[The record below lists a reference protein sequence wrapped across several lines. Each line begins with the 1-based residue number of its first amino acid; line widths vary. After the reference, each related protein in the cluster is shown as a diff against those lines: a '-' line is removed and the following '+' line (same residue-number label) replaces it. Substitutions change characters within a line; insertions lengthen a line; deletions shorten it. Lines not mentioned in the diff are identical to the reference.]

1 MHAGLSQAYV
11 WMPVFVLFT
20 RARFDLDGA
29 LLLSSIYY
37 LSVVVFEVPSGWAS
51 DRLGRVP
58 TLRAAA
64 VAWVAAQTC
73 FLAGGDRLEV
83 VAAGQALLAF
93 GFACLSGTDVTFH
106 YDTLEVLGRA
116 GEYGRRQAVVASIG
130 FLTTAAS
137 ALVGG
142 ALGLVSVRLAFA
154 VALMLALVQ
163 LAVALSLREPPAGPA
178 GLALG
183 VAPTMP
189 PAVPTAVPPADGLAA
204 ADGAAAQ
211 AVEVAPPAGRTSWL
225 RDLGQLA
232 SYRRDR
238 AVAWLFFYGI
248 LLVTLEHVA
257 FVLLQPWLT
266 AVLRR
271 PPDSVGATP
280 LLAGVVYAGTSLVG
294 AAAARSSPLL
304 VRRLGTVV
312 ALGLLAVVSAAVV
325 TVMALTTAAAAVAV
339 ALLRSA
345 QTAAAPV
352 IISSEVAP
360 RVARHHRATLLS
372 LDSLAGR
379 LGWGLILAAVSVDAA
394 DDVQGTLRL
403 LAVVAWAL
411 VAVVAMSAAAVRP
424 RLGSGGPVPG

>member
-1 MHAGLSQAYV
+1 MERNLRLIPVHAGLTQAYV

-64 VAWVAAQTC
+64 VAWVAAQSC
-73 FLAGGDRLEV
+73 FLAAGDRLAV

-106 YDTLEVLGRA
+106 YDTLEALGRA
-116 GEYGRRQAVVASIG
+116 GEYGRRQATVASIG
-130 FLTTAAS
+130 FLTTAVS

-142 ALGLVSVRLAFA
+142 ALGLANVRLAFA
-154 VALMLALVQ
+154 VALVLAVVQ
-163 LAVALSLREPPAGPA
+163 LAVASALREPSAGPL

-183 VAPTMP
+183 VAPTVVRRAEDP
-189 PAVPTAVPPADGLAA
+189 VG
-204 ADGAAAQ
+204 GAAR
-211 AVEVAPPAGRTSWL
+211 VRPAGRTSWL
-225 RDLGQLA
+225 RELGQLA
-232 SYRRDR
+232 AYGRDR

-266 AVLRR
+266 AVLDR
-271 PPDSVGATP
+271 PPESVGATP

-294 AAAARSSPLL
+294 AAAARSSPAL
-304 VRRLGTVV
+304 VGRLGAVG

-325 TVMALTTAAAAVAV
+325 TVMALTTAVAAVAV

-394 DDVQGTLRL
+394 DNVQGTLRL
-403 LAVVAWAL
+403 LAVLAWAL
-411 VAVVAMSAAAVRP
+411 VAVVALSAAAVRP
-424 RLGSGGPVPG
+424 RLGAGQPAVG

>member
-1 MHAGLSQAYV
+1 MERNLRLIPVHAGLTQAYV

-20 RARFDLDGA
+20 RARFDLDGS

-64 VAWVAAQTC
+64 VAWVAAQAC
-73 FLAGGDRLEV
+73 FLASGDRLAV

-106 YDTLEVLGRA
+106 YDTLEALGRA
-116 GEYGRRQAVVASIG
+116 GDYGHRQASVASIG

-142 ALGLVSVRLAFA
+142 ALGLVDVRLAFA
-154 VALMLALVQ
+154 LALVLALAQ
-163 LAVALSLREPPAGPA
+163 LGVAFALREPPAGPL

-183 VAPTMP
+183 VAPTGSSASARARP
-189 PAVPTAVPPADGLAA
+189 G
-204 ADGAAAQ
+204 
-211 AVEVAPPAGRTSWL
+211 GRTSWL
-225 RDLGQLA
+225 RELGDLAAYG
-232 SYRRDR
+232 RDR
-238 AVAWLFFYGI
+238 AVAWLFLYGI

-266 AVLRR
+266 AVLHR
-271 PPDSVGATP
+271 PADSVGATP
-280 LLAGVVYAGTSLVG
+280 LLAGAVYAGTSLVG
-294 AAAARSSPLL
+294 AAAARCSPLL
-304 VRRLGTVV
+304 VRRLGAVT
-312 ALGLLAVVSAAVV
+312 ALATLAVVSAAVV
-325 TVMALTTAAAAVAV
+325 TVMALTTAVAAVAV

-352 IISSEVAP
+352 IISTEVAP

-403 LAVVAWAL
+403 LAVLAWAL
-411 VAVVAMSAAAVRP
+411 VAVVALSAAAVRP
-424 RLGSGGPVPG
+424 RLGAGQPAPG

>member
-1 MHAGLSQAYV
+1 MDRNLRLIPVHAGLTQAYV

-64 VAWVAAQTC
+64 VAWVGAQTC
-73 FLAGGDRLEV
+73 FLAGGDRLAM

-106 YDTLEVLGRA
+106 YDTLEALGRA
-116 GEYGRRQAVVASIG
+116 GDYGRRQASVASIG
-130 FLTTAAS
+130 FLATAAS

-142 ALGLVSVRLAFA
+142 ALGLVDVRLAFA
-154 VALMLALVQ
+154 VALVLALVQ
-163 LAVALSLREPPAGPA
+163 LGVAFALREPPAGPRE
-178 GLALG
+178 LALG
-183 VAPTMP
+183 VAPNTGP
-189 PAVPTAVPPADGLAA
+189 SARARPG
-204 ADGAAAQ
+204 
-211 AVEVAPPAGRTSWL
+211 GRTSWPREL
-225 RDLGQLA
+225 GDLAAYG
-232 SYRRDR
+232 RDR

-266 AVLRR
+266 AVLHR

-280 LLAGVVYAGTSLVG
+280 LLAGLVYAGTSLVG
-294 AAAARSSPLL
+294 AAAARCSPLL
-304 VRRLGTVV
+304 VRRLGAV
-312 ALGLLAVVSAAVV
+312 ATLAALALVSAAVV
-325 TVMALTTAAAAVAV
+325 TVMALTTAVAAVAV

-403 LAVVAWAL
+403 LAALAWGL
-411 VAVVAMSAAAVRP
+411 VAVVALSAAVVRAP
-424 RLGSGGPVPG
+424 LWGGPTKPGAPKKR

>member
-1 MHAGLSQAYV
+1 
-11 WMPVFVLFT
+11 MPVFVLFT
-20 RARFDLDGA
+20 RARFDLGGA

-37 LSVVVFEVPSGWAS
+37 LCVVVFEVPSGWAS

-64 VAWVAAQTC
+64 VAWVAAQAC
-73 FLAGGDRLEV
+73 FLAGGDRLAV

-106 YDTLEVLGRA
+106 YDTLEALGRA
-116 GEYGRRQAVVASIG
+116 GDYGRRQATVASIG
-130 FLTTAAS
+130 FVTTAAS

-142 ALGLVSVRLAFA
+142 ALGLVDVRLAFA
-154 VALMLALVQ
+154 VALVLALVQ
-163 LAVALSLREPPAGPA
+163 LGVASALREPPAGPQ

-183 VAPTMP
+183 MAPT
-189 PAVPTAVPPADGLAA
+189 
-204 ADGAAAQ
+204 
-211 AVEVAPPAGRTSWL
+211 AGRTSWL
-225 RDLGQLA
+225 RELGQLA
-232 SYRRDR
+232 AYGRDR
-238 AVAWLFFYGI
+238 AVAWLFIYGI

-266 AVLRR
+266 AVLDR
-271 PPDSVGATP
+271 PADSVGATP

-294 AAAARSSPLL
+294 AVAARSSPAL
-304 VRRLGTVV
+304 VGRLGVAG
-312 ALGLLAVVSAAVV
+312 ALGALAVVSAAVV

-379 LGWGLILAAVSVDAA
+379 LGWGLILAAVSFDAA

-403 LAVVAWAL
+403 LAVLAWAL
-411 VAVVAMSAAAVRP
+411 VAVVGLSAVAVRP
-424 RLGSGGPVPG
+424 RLGPGSRRGSGAAGDVTP

>member
-1 MHAGLSQAYV
+1 MERNLRLIPVHAGLTHAHV

-29 LLLSSIYY
+29 LLLSSVYY

-64 VAWVAAQTC
+64 VAWVAAQSC
-73 FLAGGDRLEV
+73 FLAAGDRLAV

-106 YDTLEVLGRA
+106 YDTLEALGRA
-116 GEYGRRQAVVASIG
+116 DAYARRQATVASIG
-130 FLTTAAS
+130 FLATAAS

-142 ALGLVSVRLAFA
+142 ALGLVDVRLAFA
-154 VALMLALVQ
+154 VALVLAVAQ
-163 LAVALSLREPPAGPA
+163 LAVASALREPSAGPL

-183 VAPTMP
+183 VAPTVAR
-189 PAVPTAVPPADGLAA
+189 PAGDRA
-204 ADGAAAQ
+204 ADAVGGAAL
-211 AVEVAPPAGRTSWL
+211 VGPAGRTSWL
-225 RDLGQLA
+225 RELGHLA
-232 SYRRDR
+232 AYGRDR

-266 AVLRR
+266 AVLDR
-271 PPDSVGATP
+271 PADSVGATP

-294 AAAARSSPLL
+294 AAAARSSPAL
-304 VRRLGTVV
+304 VGRLGAVG

-325 TVMALTTAAAAVAV
+325 TVMALTTAVAAVAV

-360 RVARHHRATLLS
+360 RVARRHRATLLS

-403 LAVVAWAL
+403 LAVLAWAL
-411 VAVVAMSAAAVRP
+411 VAVVVVSAAAVRP
-424 RLGSGGPVPG
+424 HLGARQPVAG

>member
-1 MHAGLSQAYV
+1 
-11 WMPVFVLFT
+11 MPVFVLFT

-37 LSVVVFEVPSGWAS
+37 LCVVVFEVPSGWAS

-64 VAWVAAQTC
+64 VAWVAAQAC
-73 FLAGGDRLEV
+73 FLAGGDRLAV

-106 YDTLEVLGRA
+106 YDTLEALGRA
-116 GEYGRRQAVVASIG
+116 GDYGRRQATVASIG
-130 FLTTAAS
+130 FVTTAAS

-142 ALGLVSVRLAFA
+142 ALGLVDVRLAFA
-154 VALMLALVQ
+154 VALVLALVQ
-163 LAVALSLREPPAGPA
+163 LGVASALREPPAGPQ
-178 GLALG
+178 GLVLG
-183 VAPTMP
+183 MAPT
-189 PAVPTAVPPADGLAA
+189 
-204 ADGAAAQ
+204 
-211 AVEVAPPAGRTSWL
+211 AGRTSWL
-225 RDLGQLA
+225 RELGQLA
-232 SYRRDR
+232 AYGRDR
-238 AVAWLFFYGI
+238 AVAWLFIYGI

-266 AVLRR
+266 AVLDR
-271 PPDSVGATP
+271 PADSVGATP

-294 AAAARSSPLL
+294 AVAARSSPAL
-304 VRRLGTVV
+304 VGRLGVAG
-312 ALGLLAVVSAAVV
+312 ALGALAVVSAAVV

-379 LGWGLILAAVSVDAA
+379 LGWGLILAAVSFDAA

-403 LAVVAWAL
+403 LAVLAWAL
-411 VAVVAMSAAAVRP
+411 VAVVGLSAVAVRP
-424 RLGSGGPVPG
+424 RLGPGSRRGSGAAGDVTP